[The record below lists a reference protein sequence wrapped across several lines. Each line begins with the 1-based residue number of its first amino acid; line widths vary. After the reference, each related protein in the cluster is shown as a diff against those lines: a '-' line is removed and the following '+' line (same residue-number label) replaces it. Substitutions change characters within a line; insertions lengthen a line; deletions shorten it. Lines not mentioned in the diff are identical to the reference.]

1 MALSFK
7 PLRVSA
13 FALIA
18 SLSGLVPNAAQACW
32 EQAGNQYGIPAQLL
46 YAIAQAESSLNPR
59 AVGRNPGGSHDIGL
73 MQVNS
78 GHLPTLAKFG
88 IRERDLFDPCT
99 NIRVGA
105 WILAQSFATHGA
117 SWEGVGAYNAGCSA
131 LRGAACRKARSR
143 YAWRV
148 YNKLTGQTKGAKR
161 GLKADRAAVP
171 VAPQHPIIIAARVT
185 P

>member
-1 MALSFK
+1 
-7 PLRVSA
+7 
-13 FALIA
+13 
-18 SLSGLVPNAAQACW
+18 
-32 EQAGNQYGIPAQLL
+32 
-46 YAIAQAESSLNPR
+46 
-59 AVGRNPGGSHDIGL
+59 

-105 WILAQSFATHGA
+105 WILAQSFAKHGA

-131 LRGAACRKARSR
+131 LRGAACREARSR

-148 YNKLTGQTKGAKR
+148 YNKLTGHAKATGRGRHAGRAGA
-161 GLKADRAAVP
+161 P
-171 VAPQHPIIIAARVT
+171 VAPQHPIIIAARVA

>member
-13 FALIA
+13 FALVA

-32 EQAGNQYGIPAQLL
+32 EQAGNQYRIAPQLL

-59 AVGRNPGGSHDIGL
+59 AVGRNSGGSHDIGL

-78 GHLPTLAKFG
+78 GHLPVLAKFG
-88 IRERDLFDPCT
+88 IHERDLFDPCT

-105 WILAQSFATHGA
+105 WILAQSFARHGA
-117 SWEGVGAYNAGCSA
+117 SWEGVGAYNAGCSK
-131 LRGAACRKARSR
+131 LRGAACREARSR

-148 YNKLTGQTKGAKR
+148 YNKLTGHANATGRGRHAGRAGA
-161 GLKADRAAVP
+161 P
-171 VAPQHPIIIAARVT
+171 VAPHHPIIISARVT